1 MGRATNPAAANKRR
15 AHNEYQSQGNLGAK
29 HGERNLCIVSFA
41 RLWAYLFYATY
52 VDTLRV
58 SRFHYRDE
66 IYRCSG
72 RVDHYRERDSPSDGR
87 TQGRRKNDV
96 APGCVEQRFRVSKNQ
111 AFLSEPGTAERS
123 RCAADDEYL

>member
-29 HGERNLCIVSFA
+29 HGERNLCIVSSA

-87 TQGRRKNDV
+87 TQDSRKRSEERRVGKE
-96 APGCVEQRFRVSKNQ
+96 GEYRWQ
-111 AFLSEPGTAERS
+111 A
-123 RCAADDEYL
+123 

>member
-29 HGERNLCIVSFA
+29 HRERNLCIVSSA
-41 RLWAYLFYATY
+41 RLWTYLFYTTY

-66 IYRCSG
+66 IYCCSG
-72 RVDHYRERDSPSDGR
+72 WVDHYRERVSPGDGR
-87 TQGRRKNDV
+87 TKEPRKSEI
-96 APGCVEQRFRVSKNQ
+96 APGRAQQRFRVSK
-111 AFLSEPGTAERS
+111 T
-123 RCAADDEYL
+123 

>member
-29 HGERNLCIVSFA
+29 HGERNLCIVSSA
-41 RLWAYLFYATY
+41 RLWTYLFYTTY

-66 IYRCSG
+66 IYCCSG
-72 RVDHYRERDSPSDGR
+72 RVVNNG
-87 TQGRRKNDV
+87 K
-96 APGCVEQRFRVSKNQ
+96 RVSRGAGGTRDPGKVDTHPVGASQ
-111 AFLSEPGTAERS
+111 GFQVPKLEAFLPE
-123 RCAADDEYL
+123 